1 MNLDRS
7 ILVALLVTASG
18 LAHALDLKPYSTA
31 SPAAVQKADKP
42 VALHLRADWCPTCR
56 AQDKLLES
64 NYPIHGSA

>member
-1 MNLDRS
+1 MCDQTADDC
-7 ILVALLVTASG
+7 ALLVTAAG
-18 LAHALDLKPYSTA
+18 LAHALGLKPYSA
-31 SPAAVQKADKP
+31 AALAAVQKADKP